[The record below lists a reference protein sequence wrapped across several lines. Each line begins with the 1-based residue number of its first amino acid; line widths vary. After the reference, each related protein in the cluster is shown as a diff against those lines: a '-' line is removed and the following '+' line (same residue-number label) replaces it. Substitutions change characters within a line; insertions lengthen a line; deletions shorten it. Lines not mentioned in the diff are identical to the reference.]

1 MSQENSVSE
10 KAYQMLTSEDDG
22 RLCRDIPEE
31 SCNHQPKNFITHI
44 IALSMTKTSDG
55 LIDPK
60 LVLSWLLTTLGASSF
75 WVGLLVPVR
84 EAGALLPQL
93 FIAEWI
99 RQRPIRKWVWAAG
112 SLVQGLSVLGMIV
125 ATLTLSGEQL
135 GFTVVTLLAILAIA
149 RSFCSVS
156 YKDVLGKTV
165 SKSTRGTATGTA
177 GSIAASGVILFGLLL
192 VFAIVPLT
200 VFGISCAM
208 AIAAGFWIAA
218 ASIFGRLAETSG
230 ATEGGENASRNFFTR
245 IRTVLNDR
253 QLIRFILVRA
263 LLIATALAPPFILLA
278 GGSSEQ
284 QKANDTIETL
294 LGNQSLLDSQ
304 LGLYILASSFAGLLS
319 SYFWGRLA
327 DRSSRKV
334 LILSSLIAACG
345 LSSIVLV
352 DYLYAE
358 WLNTIWFLPVA
369 LFVVMLAY
377 QGVRLGRSTHLVD
390 MTHQEQ
396 RANYTAV
403 SNSII
408 GICLLLG
415 GLFGLIADQWGV
427 TLVLSLFVVMC
438 LLAFVI
444 AMGLKE
450 VQRNNS

>member
-1 MSQENSVSE
+1 MTQESSVSE

-93 FIAEWI
+93 FIAEWV
-99 RQRPIRKWVWAAG
+99 RRRPIRKWVWAAG
-112 SLVQGLSVLGMIV
+112 SLVQGLSVLGML
-125 ATLTLSGEQL
+125 AAALTLNGEQL
-135 GFTVVTLLAILAIA
+135 GFVVVVLLAVLAIA

-192 VFAIVPLT
+192 VFSIIPLT
-200 VFGISCAM
+200 VFGISCAL

-218 ASIFGRLAETSG
+218 ASIFGQLAETSG
-230 ATEGGENASRNFFTR
+230 ATEGGENASRNFLSR
-245 IRTVLNDR
+245 IQSVLSDR
-253 QLIRFILVRA
+253 QLIRFIVVRA

-278 GGSSEQ
+278 GGSFEQ
-284 QKANDTIETL
+284 QEANETIESL
-294 LGNQSLLDSQ
+294 LGNNSLLDSQ

-319 SYFWGRLA
+319 SYLWGRLA
-327 DRSSRKV
+327 DKSSRKV

-345 LSSIVLV
+345 LASIVIANYFCSEL
-352 DYLYAE
+352 LK
-358 WLNTIWFLPVA
+358 TIWFLPIS

-408 GICLLLG
+408 GVFLMLG

-427 TLVLSLFVVMC
+427 TLVLIIFVIMC
-438 LLAFVI
+438 LLAFFF
-444 AMGLKE
+444 AWGLKE
-450 VQRNNS
+450 VQNNNS